1 MHGIAGKFVHFVGLP
16 ISSESMCRGST
27 LHCGGPHL
35 TGESAG
41 NASLPSF
48 RGLHLTGVFT
58 CYASSPSFRWALT
71 RRDVDGVCLTASI
84 SMGSTSPGFRRVM
97 PRHSHFDGLHLGG
110 MSTGYLAAWE
120 GRGGRR
126 CPHWV
131 QMIEP
136 LIFGVGAEG
145 GHIGSK

>member
-1 MHGIAGKFVHFVGLP
+1 MRGDGI
-16 ISSESMCRGST
+16 MCTGSLENLCT
-27 LHCGGPHL
+27 SLGFPSHRSRCV
-35 TGESAG
+35 GESAG

-97 PRHSHFDGLHLGG
+97 HRHSHFDGLHLGG
-110 MSTGYLAAWE
+110 MSTGYLAASE

-145 GHIGSK
+145 EHIGST

>member
-1 MHGIAGKFVHFVGLP
+1 MHYYHHFGGYTSPGCLRAVPRHHHFEGLKLVG
-16 ISSESMCRGST
+16 MST
-27 LHCGGPHL
+27 
-35 TGESAG
+35 E
-41 NASLPSF
+41 
-48 RGLHLTGVFT
+48 
-58 CYASSPSFRWALT
+58 YASPPPFRWAPPP
-71 RRDVDGVCLTASI
+71 
-84 SMGSTSPGFRRVM
+84 PGFRRVM

-110 MSTGYLAAWE
+110 MSTGYLAASE

-145 GHIGSK
+145 EHIGST